1 MWISNSNVNV
11 VNELQIVRYSPNTHT
26 HTCRHTLGADLL
38 LQNELHQNSDLTAS
52 PASCPPPPLSL
63 PHSFL
68 VFNPQLS
75 GSLTFLN
82 HHNHTTIYYRC
93 GDANASGTLLPLMVC
108 CFNDIKVNGAWYI
121 ANATLTYSPK
131 KNSFSTWG
139 CVWVQ
144 CSCEVQ
150 ENVVK
155 LFLYN
160 LKLAPCNFL
169 LYQVNAH
176 WFCLK
181 SCSSC

>member
-1 MWISNSNVNV
+1 MSMLWMSFK
-11 VNELQIVRYSPNTHT
+11 LFGTALTHT

>member
-1 MWISNSNVNV
+1 MSMLWMSFK
-11 VNELQIVRYSPNTHT
+11 LFGTALTHT
-26 HTCRHTLGADLL
+26 HMCRHTLGADLL

-131 KNSFSTWG
+131 KTVSAHEDVSECNA
-139 CVWVQ
+139 
-144 CSCEVQ
+144 
-150 ENVVK
+150 VVK
-155 LFLYN
+155 CKKMLWSYFYTI
-160 LKLAPCNFL
+160 
-169 LYQVNAH
+169 
-176 WFCLK
+176 
-181 SCSSC
+181 